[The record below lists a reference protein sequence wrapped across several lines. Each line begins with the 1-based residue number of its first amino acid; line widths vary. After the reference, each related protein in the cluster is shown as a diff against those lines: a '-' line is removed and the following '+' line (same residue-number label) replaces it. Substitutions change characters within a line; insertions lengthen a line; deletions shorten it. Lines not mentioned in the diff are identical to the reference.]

1 MLVYIDLPRHGES
14 KCGRQETMQKTKKKG
29 ARVLC
34 PNENRKMQQFLIH
47 VLPNILLYSILLYI
61 IDIGM
66 YIG

>member
-1 MLVYIDLPRHGES
+1 MENPNVGD
-14 KCGRQETMQKTKKKG
+14 KKQCKKQKKKG